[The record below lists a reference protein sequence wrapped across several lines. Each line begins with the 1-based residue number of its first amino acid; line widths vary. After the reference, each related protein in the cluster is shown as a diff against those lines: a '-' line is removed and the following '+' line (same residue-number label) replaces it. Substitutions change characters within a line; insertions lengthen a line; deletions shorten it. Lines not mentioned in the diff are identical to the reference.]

1 MMTKTEM
8 LDEFVI
14 DCPDPAA
21 MTATQLKA
29 KVVHLFRCEAGD
41 DFNPIMLSV
50 RRAYFGPRW
59 NTISLFVAIT
69 ARVSEGIS
77 RRNRWILV
85 FIGMSYASK
94 GVSQRSMFAVD
105 VEGRILQRDV
115 AHVDR

>member
-1 MMTKTEM
+1 MKITVKPRVQKDKWSLYWKTSMMTKTEM

-77 RRNRWILV
+77 RRNR
-85 FIGMSYASK
+85 
-94 GVSQRSMFAVD
+94 
-105 VEGRILQRDV
+105 
-115 AHVDR
+115 